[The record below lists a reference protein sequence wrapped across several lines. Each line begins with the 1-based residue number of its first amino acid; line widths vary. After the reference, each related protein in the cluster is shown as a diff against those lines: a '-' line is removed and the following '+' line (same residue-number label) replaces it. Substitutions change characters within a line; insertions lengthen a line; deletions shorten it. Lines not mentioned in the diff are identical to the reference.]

1 MTASKGRLETAAL
14 IAEILG
20 GVAVVVSVVYLALQ
34 ISDNN
39 RLLRSQS
46 HYNALE
52 IAQRPFETLIE
63 DGPLAGA
70 LERCETAPDDV
81 NSEDWKRC
89 STYYFMQANAWE
101 YLYYQNRDGT
111 IPPEFWDGSDN
122 FFSGEAVNNPAWL
135 RLWGEAAD
143 AFGEP
148 FRSHMKQSIDANPG
162 LRGREAE

>member
-1 MTASKGRLETAAL
+1 MAASQSPTGQERK
-14 IAEILG
+14 
-20 GVAVVVSVVYLALQ
+20 
-34 ISDNN
+34 
-39 RLLRSQS
+39 RSQS

-111 IPPEFWDGSDN
+111 IPPEFWEWRRPTLLYS
-122 FFSGEAVNNPAWL
+122 
-135 RLWGEAAD
+135 
-143 AFGEP
+143 
-148 FRSHMKQSIDANPG
+148 Q
-162 LRGREAE
+162 